1 MSRLRL
7 VLPSLADKERVM
19 DYREEFIRN
28 NERMDGCAT
37 LREANTFEE
46 WYQVF
51 QDTLKEET
59 VRPGFVPATTYLA
72 VDGDEKL
79 IGMIDIR
86 HRLNEYLLNY
96 GGHIGYSVRKSERRQ
111 GYATEMLGL
120 ALEKCV
126 ELGIKEVLVTCNK
139 ENVAS
144 AKTILS
150 NGGRLE
156 DERSEEEVC
165 IQRYWI
171 HLGEIK

>member
-1 MSRLRL
+1 MNRLKL
-7 VLPSLADKERVM
+7 VLPTLKYKECVI
-19 DYREEFIRN
+19 DYKEEFIRN

-37 LREANTFEE
+37 LREASTFEE
-46 WYQVF
+46 WYETF

-72 VDGDEKL
+72 MDIEERL

-111 GYATEMLGL
+111 GYATQMLGL
-120 ALEKCV
+120 ALEKCL

-139 ENVAS
+139 ENIAS
-144 AKTILS
+144 AQTILN
-150 NGGRLE
+150 NGGQLE
-156 DERSEEEVC
+156 DERLEGDAC

-171 HLGEIK
+171 SLE